1 MWRKT
6 QEAKI
11 MVLGLKTV
19 SKLVPKSKGLVQNA
33 ITGIGFHQAAIVVD
47 NLIGSPLQRFGFSL
61 PFVGRLSVIDIANFV
76 IHNNGKIMPS
86 KKSTNA
92 IVAVLA
98 SRVVRTG
105 QINIPSAF
113 GTAGLNSA
121 TATQGPT
128 GGGL

>member
-1 MWRKT
+1 MVQILKPI
-6 QEAKI
+6 AK
-11 MVLGLKTV
+11 M
-19 SKLVPKSKGLVQNA
+19 VPKSRGLVQNA

-61 PFVGRLSVIDIANFV
+61 PVVGRLSIIDIANFV

-86 KKSTNA
+86 KKSVNA
-92 IVAVLA
+92 LVAVLA
-98 SRVVRTG
+98 SRLVRTG
-105 QINIPSAF
+105 QINITSPFA
-113 GTAGLNSA
+113 TAGLNSA